1 MNTIKVTERD
11 SFVWLLVSEKAK
23 EIYNS
28 GLFALYVLYDDDSET
43 LVEEYEQLDDA
54 LANGLTIGI
63 EVGFLN

>member
-1 MNTIKVTERD
+1 MSTIKVTERD

-23 EIYNS
+23 DIYNS
-28 GLFALYVLYDDDSET
+28 GLFALYILYGDESET

-54 LANGLTIGI
+54 LEKGLTIGI

>member
-11 SFVWLLVSEKAK
+11 SFVWLLVNEKAK

-28 GLFALYVLYDDDSET
+28 GLFALYVLYDDDSES

>member
-1 MNTIKVTERD
+1 MSTIKVTERD

-23 EIYNS
+23 DIYNS
-28 GLFALYVLYDDDSET
+28 GLFALYILYDDESET

-54 LANGLTIGI
+54 LEKGLTIGI

>member
-28 GLFALYVLYDDDSET
+28 GLFALYILYDDESET

-54 LANGLTIGI
+54 LANGLSIGI

>member
-1 MNTIKVTERD
+1 MSTIKVTERD

-23 EIYNS
+23 DIYNS
-28 GLFALYVLYDDDSET
+28 GLFALYILYDDESES

-54 LANGLTIGI
+54 LAKGLTIGI

>member
-28 GLFALYVLYDDDSET
+28 GLFALYVLYDDDSES

-54 LANGLTIGI
+54 LANGLSIGI

>member
-1 MNTIKVTERD
+1 MSTIRVTKND

-43 LVEEYEQLDDA
+43 LVEDYQQLDDA
-54 LANGLTIGI
+54 LANGLSIGI

>member
-28 GLFALYVLYDDDSET
+28 GLFALYVLYDDDSES
-43 LVEEYEQLDDA
+43 LVEEYEQLDNA
-54 LANGLTIGI
+54 LANGLSIGI